1 MSNTPKKHSP
11 LPPQYSPKCIG
22 GVLATTLAAFIQNL
36 APYTFLALLI
46 TSPFYILKWVFL
58 IKDIAGLH
66 ATGLSGYTDYTY
78 SSTPQEAAMF
88 VGLSF
93 LFLVLGLL
101 TSVAISHDFYRNV
114 TKHRVSF
121 GKLLRSILQIPPAGV
136 VISIVIPFVVYFI
149 QITASAIDWILIYLV
164 GALFIIL
171 ADMFFVI
178 IPVVAIERIQP
189 IAAFKR
195 SFALTKGCL
204 WRIMGVLCTI
214 IAIGL
219 AIIVLRIL
227 LMYLLSSIM
236 LGWSSVKLALLFF
249 DAITGSLLIAFI
261 ALSTSVA
268 YMNLR
273 DIKNKST

>member
-66 ATGLSGYTDYTY
+66 ATGLSGYTDYTH
-78 SSTPQEAAMF
+78 SSTQEEAAMS

-93 LFLVLGLL
+93 LSLVLAFL

-114 TKHRVSF
+114 TDHRVSF
-121 GKLLRSILQIPPAGV
+121 GKLLRSILPPPLAGV
-136 VISIVIPFVVYFI
+136 VISIVIPFAIFFSM
-149 QITASAIDWILIYLV
+149 ITASAIDWILNFLV
-164 GALFIIL
+164 GALLIIL

-178 IPVVAIERIQP
+178 IPVVAIERIHP

-195 SFALTKGCL
+195 SFTLTKGCRWKIL
-204 WRIMGVLCTI
+204 GVLCAI
-214 IAIGL
+214 VAIGL
-219 AIIVLRIL
+219 AIIVLRIVL
-227 LMYLLSSIM
+227 TYFLTSII
-236 LGWSSVKLALLFF
+236 LGWSSVELALLFF
-249 DAITGSLLIAFI
+249 NAITGSLLIAFF
-261 ALSTSVA
+261 ALLTSVA

-273 DIKNKST
+273 DIKNKPA